1 MERLIETIVAGL
13 GQGSIYALLGLGFVI
28 IYKATQVV
36 NFAQPS
42 LMIMGAYFTAY
53 FVGAYDLGFPVAVL
67 MAMVVTAIVG
77 AVTERVAMRPMVGE
91 PVFSAAMVTVGVFI
105 VLRVF
110 ANDLIGLQIPQVG
123 DPWGL
128 RTLVVGPAQV
138 RQNDLAK
145 IVVAAVVVAALL
157 AFFKYS
163 RTGLAMRATAFDQE
177 VALAQGVKVG
187 RMFGLAWALS
197 GALSAIA
204 GTFVATGGTGVDPN
218 VAFIALKALPAIILG
233 GLDSIGGAVIG
244 GLVIGLAEA
253 FTKTYQPSMAPWLGQ
268 NFDQVVPYIVMLGV
282 LLVRPYGLYGTPE
295 IERV

>member
-1 MERLIETIVAGL
+1 MERIIEAIVNGL
-13 GQGSIYALLGLGFVI
+13 GQGSVYALLGLGFVI

-42 LMIMGAYFTAY
+42 MMILGAYLTSY
-53 FVGAYDLGFPVAVL
+53 FVFVQGLPFWVGVVA
-67 MAMVVTAIVG
+67 AMIVSALIG
-77 AVTERVAMRPMVGE
+77 AVIERVAMRPMVGE

-105 VLRVF
+105 ALRVI
-110 ANDLIGLQIPQVG
+110 ANDFIGLTIPQVG

-128 RTLVVGPAQV
+128 KTINAGPAQLA
-138 RQNDLAK
+138 QNDIAK
-145 IVVAAVVVAALL
+145 IVVTAVVVVALM
-157 AFFKYS
+157 AYFKYS
-163 RTGLAMRATAFDQE
+163 RSGLAMRATAFDQE
-177 VALAQGVKVG
+177 TALAQGVRVG

-197 GALSAIA
+197 GGLAAIA
-204 GTFVATGGTGVDPN
+204 GMFVGTGGTGVDPN
-218 VAFIALKALPAIILG
+218 VAFVALKALPAIILG

-253 FTKTYQPSMAPWLGQ
+253 LTKAYQPSMAPWLGS

>member
-1 MERLIETIVAGL
+1 MENLIETIANGL

-42 LMIMGAYFTAY
+42 LMIFGAYLTAY
-53 FVGAYDLGFPVAVL
+53 FVAAYELPFAMAVL
-67 MAMVVTAIVG
+67 AAMIVSAAVG
-77 AVTERVAMRPMVGE
+77 AVVERIAMRPMVGE

-105 VLRVF
+105 ALRVV
-110 ANDLIGLQIPQVG
+110 ANDFIGLTIPQVG

-128 RTLVVGPAQV
+128 STVDVGPAQ
-138 RQNDLAK
+138 LAQVDVAK
-145 IVVAAVVVAALL
+145 VVVAAVVVAALL
-157 AFFKYS
+157 AFFKYT
-163 RTGLAMRATAFDQE
+163 RYGLAMRATAFDQE
-177 VALAQGVKVG
+177 TALAQGVRVG

-244 GLVIGLAEA
+244 GIVIGLVEA
-253 FTKTYQPSMAPWLGQ
+253 FTKTYQPDVAPWLGA
-268 NFDQVVPYIVMLGV
+268 NFDQVMPYIVMLGV

>member
-1 MERLIETIVAGL
+1 MENLIETIANGL

-42 LMIMGAYFTAY
+42 MMILGAYLTAY
-53 FVGAYDLGFPVAVL
+53 FVGIHGLSFPVAVAA
-67 MAMVVTAIVG
+67 AMVVSAVIG
-77 AVTERVAMRPMVGE
+77 ALIERIAMRPMVGE

-105 VLRVF
+105 ALRVI
-110 ANDLIGLQIPQVG
+110 ANDFIGLQIPQVG

-128 RTLVVGPAQV
+128 QTFNLGPAQIA
-138 RQNDLAK
+138 QNDAAK
-145 IVVAAVVVAALL
+145 IVVAGVVVAALV

-163 RTGLAMRATAFDQE
+163 RAGLAMRATAFDQE
-177 VALAQGVKVG
+177 TALAQGVRVG

-244 GLVIGLAEA
+244 GLVIGLVEA
-253 FTKTYQPSMAPWLGQ
+253 FTKTYQPDVAPWLGG
-268 NFDQVVPYIVMLGV
+268 NFDQVMPYIVMLGV